1 MDKRL
6 KCKTTEIKYQSE
18 IELLGGQVI
27 EQKITKKLDYNQKG
41 EYYERRGKKENSNHE
56 KKKIPS

>member
-1 MDKRL
+1 LISYRIDVNIIFEKSKYKKIKKSKIKIKNKMDKRL

-27 EQKITKKLDYNQKG
+27 E
-41 EYYERRGKKENSNHE
+41 
-56 KKKIPS
+56 